1 MGKIGFLLSALV
13 LLSAKQALAFCPV
26 CAIAAGAGVGVAR
39 EFGVDDFIVGLWL
52 GGLMVALIA
61 WTIEWLAQKKW
72 VFKYY
77 QYVVGIVFYAITFIP
92 LYFMNIIQKPLKLF
106 DQLPVDKIIL
116 GSVLGSFLFWFAGE
130 WYQALKKNNNNKAYF
145 PYQKVIM
152 PLGALILSSVLFYF
166 LIK

>member
-1 MGKIGFLLSALV
+1 MENNLMKKIGFLLSALV

-61 WTIEWLAQKKW
+61 WTIEWLAGKKL

-77 QYVVGIVFYAITFIP
+77 QYVVGIFFYAITFIP
-92 LYFMNIIQKPLKLF
+92 LYFM
-106 DQLPVDKIIL
+106 
-116 GSVLGSFLFWFAGE
+116 G
-130 WYQALKKNNNNKAYF
+130 
-145 PYQKVIM
+145 
-152 PLGALILSSVLFYF
+152 
-166 LIK
+166 